1 MNLPPIVQSFVLHFG
16 EMGSRWGIARTVGQ
30 IYAVLFVS
38 AEPLCADDLV
48 DRLGISRSNVSIGL
62 KELHSWNLVRLRH
75 VPGDRREFFSTP
87 GDVWAILRTLVQE
100 RKKREVDPTL
110 SVLRDL
116 LLQAPQSDAEAHAQ
130 ARMRDMLAPME
141 LLTKWYDDVERLETE
156 RLIQLLGL
164 GATIVKALD
173 AKDRLF
179 ALPGR
184 KAAAKSP

>member
-1 MNLPPIVQSFVLHFG
+1 
-16 EMGSRWGIARTVGQ
+16 
-30 IYAVLFVS
+30 
-38 AEPLCADDLV
+38 
-48 DRLGISRSNVSIGL
+48 
-62 KELHSWNLVRLRH
+62 
-75 VPGDRREFFSTP
+75 
-87 GDVWAILRTLVQE
+87 VWAILRTLVQE